1 MIMRETST
9 TSYRVVISLK
19 ETLRPGMVM
28 REISTT
34 SYRVVISLKET
45 LKQGMEYK
53 ISKTLLSDN
62 GRNQY

>member
-1 MIMRETST
+1 
-9 TSYRVVISLK
+9 
-19 ETLRPGMVM
+19 M